1 MQNRNME
8 EISRK
13 LKLSGG
19 HRGFVTKTIA
29 QMEEKKDDVLK
40 QRQMENT
47 LKEHMAIIEGLNKE
61 IFEELS
67 KLEKDTENQ
76 AHCIIISMDG

>member
-1 MQNRNME
+1 
-8 EISRK
+8 
-13 LKLSGG
+13 
-19 HRGFVTKTIA
+19 
-29 QMEEKKDDVLK
+29 MEEKKDDVLK
-40 QRQMENT
+40 LREMESS

-67 KLEKDTENQ
+67 KLEKDSENQ

>member
-1 MQNRNME
+1 MQNRNMG

-13 LKLSGG
+13 RKVRGG
-19 HRGFVTKTIA
+19 YRSFVTRTIA

-40 QRQMENT
+40 LRQMENS

-61 IFEELS
+61 ILEELS
-67 KLEKDTENQ
+67 KLEKDIEYQ
-76 AHCIIISMDG
+76 AIII